1 MSYPSLVLSS
11 RHVGDDADWWRRAV
25 VYQVYPRSF
34 QDTDADGVGDIPGIT
49 ARLDHLDA
57 LGVDVVWLSPV
68 YRSPQDDNGYDIS
81 DYEDI
86 DPLFG
91 SLADLDALI
100 AGLHA
105 RGMRLVMDLVVNH
118 TSDDHEWFRASRSS
132 RDDARRDWYIWRPA
146 RRVPGLEPGRPGTE
160 PTNWGSFFSGSA
172 WAWDKGSGE
181 FYLHLFSAKQPD
193 LNWENEEVRRA
204 VYEMMGRWLDRGV
217 DGFRMDVINLISK
230 TYPLADGLRRDGD
243 LYGDGAS
250 LVANG
255 PRIHEFL
262 HEMNETVFAPRDGHV
277 LTVGEMPGV
286 TLAEAPRYTDPAR
299 AELDMVFQF
308 EHVSLTNGP
317 GGKFDPRPL
326 DRIVLK
332 KNLAAWQEALA
343 PATDEAGRITEERG
357 WNSSYW
363 DNHDQPRAVSRYGD
377 DDPAWRATS
386 AKTLASI
393 LHLHRGTPYIYQG
406 EELGMTNAGYTDIA
420 QYEDVE
426 SLNYYEIL
434 LAAGKSKEEA
444 LHILSAR
451 SRDNSRTPMQWSA
464 AENAGFTSGTPWL
477 ALPANF
483 TTINAAAERMDPD
496 SIFRFYQTLIRLRK
510 EMPIIQRGDIFFLE
524 RENASIIA
532 YERAYAEQK
541 LRVYCNFRAANVPL
555 MEDSL
560 DALTEAGWKK
570 LLGNYEG
577 LAADL
582 RPYEVVVL
590 TK

>member
-1 MSYPSLVLSS
+1 MDI
-11 RHVGDDADWWRRAV
+11 RDKV
-25 VYQVYPRSF
+25 VYQIYPKSF
-34 QDTDADGVGDIPGIT
+34 YDTNGDGLGDLAGVT
-49 ARLDHLDA
+49 AKLDYLKE
-57 LGVDVVWLSPV
+57 LGVDFLWLTPFFV
-68 YRSPQDDNGYDIS
+68 SPQNDNGYDVA
-81 DYEDI
+81 DYCAVDPRFGTMEDAETLI
-86 DPLFG
+86 CAARERG
-91 SLADLDALI
+91 IGIMLD
-100 AGLHA
+100 
-105 RGMRLVMDLVVNH
+105 MVFNH
-118 TSDDHEWFRASRSS
+118 TSTQHAWFQRALAG
-132 RDDARRDWYIWRPA
+132 DPAYMDYYIWQDGR
-146 RRVPGLEPGRPGTE
+146 EGRP
-160 PTNWGSFFSGSA
+160 PTNWVSKFGKSA
-172 WAWDKGSGE
+172 WEYVPARGKY
-181 FYLHLFSAKQPD
+181 YLHLFDVTQAD
-193 LNWENEEVRRA
+193 LNWENPRVREELKQVIRF
-204 VYEMMGRWLDRGV
+204 WKKKGV
-217 DGFRMDVINLISK
+217 EGFRFDVVNLISK
-230 TYPLADGLRRDGD
+230 PAVFEDDHE
-243 LYGDGAS
+243 GDGRRFYTDGRH
-250 LVANG
+250 V
-255 PRIHEFL
+255 HEFL
-262 HEMNETVFAPRDGHV
+262 KELTRDTGIDAMV
-277 LTVGEMPGV
+277 TVGEMSSTSLENCIRYSNP
-286 TLAEAPRYTDPAR
+286 AEK
-299 AELDMVFQF
+299 ELSMVFSFHHLKIDYKDGAKWALQ
-308 EHVSLTNGP
+308 EPDIGA
-317 GGKFDPRPL
+317 
-326 DRIVLK
+326 LK
-332 KNLAAWQEALA
+332 KLFAVWQEGMA
-343 PATDEAGRITEERG
+343 AGAG
-357 WNSSYW
+357 WNAVFW
-363 DNHDQPRAVSRYGD
+363 CNHDQPRIVSRLGD
-377 DDPAWRATS
+377 DGAYWKAS
-386 AKTLASI
+386 AKMLAACT
-393 LHLHRGTPYIYQG
+393 HFMRGTPYIYQG

-477 ALPANF
+477 ALPDNF
-483 TTINAAAERMDPD
+483 TMINAAAERMDPD